1 MRRTW
6 KRQSWIWF
14 KRYSLFLVWLVF
26 WAFMGRDYFA
36 PDPPAVVSSY
46 FYEQDRSTEQM
57 SMVMSYVELSFLY
70 SILRPRTISRHSIG
84 RILGALFFLLLLIN
98 YWSFISIHDSGVLAI
113 HRVWL
118 MCVSAMLVVALAVS
132 TISVA
137 LAFRKKLAR

>member
-1 MRRTW
+1 
-6 KRQSWIWF
+6 
-14 KRYSLFLVWLVF
+14 
-26 WAFMGRDYFA
+26 MGRDYFA

-70 SILRPRTISRHSIG
+70 FILRPRTISRHSIG
-84 RILGALFFLLLLIN
+84 RILGALFFLLLLIS